1 MTQMIEAWWKRL
13 VIDEKRQK
21 EKYGWE
27 WERERER
34 AKESERGSKNK
45 RSWVEGYMKNKRDK
59 NGMCASKIPYKLL
72 PL

>member
-27 WERERER
+27 WEIEREVER
-34 AKESERGSKNK
+34 EKERKKEREKERKKERERGSKNK
-45 RSWVEGYMKNKRDK
+45 RSWVEGYMKK
-59 NGMCASKIPYKLL
+59 
-72 PL
+72 

>member
-27 WERERER
+27 WEIEREGEREKERERER
-34 AKESERGSKNK
+34 TKERGSKNK
-45 RSWVEGYMKNKRDK
+45 RSWVEGYMKK
-59 NGMCASKIPYKLL
+59 
-72 PL
+72 

>member
-27 WERERER
+27 WERDRERER
-34 AKESERGSKNK
+34 RRVREGRRISEVG
-45 RSWVEGYMKNKRDK
+45 
-59 NGMCASKIPYKLL
+59 
-72 PL
+72 

>member
-27 WERERER
+27 WEWGKEREREGR
-34 AKESERGSKNK
+34 RISEVG
-45 RSWVEGYMKNKRDK
+45 
-59 NGMCASKIPYKLL
+59 
-72 PL
+72 